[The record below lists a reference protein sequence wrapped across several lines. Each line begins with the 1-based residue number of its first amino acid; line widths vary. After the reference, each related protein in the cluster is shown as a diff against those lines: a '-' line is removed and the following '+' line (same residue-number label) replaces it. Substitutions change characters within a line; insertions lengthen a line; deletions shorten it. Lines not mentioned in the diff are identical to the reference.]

1 MRNTNPNTV
10 TPLDTYVLAPSV
22 DRLGVLLAQIADL
35 TKQANEIKAE
45 LKRSTCKT
53 FDGALF
59 RAVVVEQEK
68 TTYDVDVLKSA
79 APQSILDLARRES
92 FVVSVK
98 VTARMADE

>member
-1 MRNTNPNTV
+1 MSTY
-10 TPLDTYVLAPSV
+10 TPYDTYVLAPSV
-22 DRLGVLLAQIADL
+22 DRLGILLAQISDL

-59 RAVVVEQEK
+59 RAVVVEQERVS
-68 TTYDVDVLKSA
+68 YDTDVLQA
-79 APQSILDLARRES
+79 AVAPEILAFARRES